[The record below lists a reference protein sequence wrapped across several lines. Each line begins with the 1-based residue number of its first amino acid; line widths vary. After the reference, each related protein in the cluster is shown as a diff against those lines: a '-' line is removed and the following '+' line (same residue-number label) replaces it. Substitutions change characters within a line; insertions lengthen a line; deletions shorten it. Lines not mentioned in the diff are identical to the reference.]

1 MDTTIYHTMG
11 LKVASG
17 LDDKILG
24 FLEEGPATPDEIAS
38 ELRIAWATAQGHLLK
53 LAGTGKVS
61 ASRKGRVNI
70 YFLTTPRRVKPE
82 VPAWARVRS
91 LEELSEELRPY
102 FAEKQSA
109 ADIVRKER
117 RKN

>member
-1 MDTTIYHTMG
+1 MDATIYHTMG
-11 LKVASG
+11 LKTDSG

-38 ELRIAWATAQGHLLK
+38 ELRMAWATAQGHLLK
-53 LAGTGKVS
+53 LVGRGKISV
-61 ASRKGRVNI
+61 SRKGRVNI
-70 YFLTTPRRVKPE
+70 YFLTAPRRIKPE
-82 VPAWARVRS
+82 VPSWARVRS

-102 FAEKQSA
+102 FAGRLSA
-109 ADIVRKER
+109 ADMARKER

>member
-1 MDTTIYHTMG
+1 MDSTIYHTMG
-11 LKVASG
+11 LKVASE
-17 LDDKILG
+17 LDDRILG
-24 FLEEGPATPDEIAS
+24 LLEEGPATPDEIAS

-70 YFLTTPRRVKPE
+70 YFLAAPRRVKPE

-91 LEELSEELRPY
+91 LEELSEELRP
-102 FAEKQSA
+102 
-109 ADIVRKER
+109 ADMARKER

>member
-1 MDTTIYHTMG
+1 MG
-11 LKVASG
+11 LKVASE
-17 LDDKILG
+17 LDDRILG
-24 FLEEGPATPDEIAS
+24 FLDEGPATPDEIAS

-70 YFLTTPRRVKPE
+70 YFLTAPRRVKPE

-102 FAEKQSA
+102 FAGKPSA
-109 ADIVRKER
+109 ADMARKER